1 MRFCYFVVFENQD
14 DPGQRVTL
22 ADARSIRDIVAGT
35 PDLRRA
41 NIYTPENAQDIYN
54 RDGPPPQLGL
64 QLYFD
69 ELSHLEAAIAA
80 DGHLQALARDWPS
93 LRGATATQQAMALR
107 PFPVDDPRVQASAG
121 GMPCSYVV
129 HYDGQAEDLNAWFT
143 HYVTHHPQIM
153 RRFPGIREIE
163 VLSRIDW
170 CDAMPWQRVHHIQR
184 NRVMFDSPE
193 ALTAALQ
200 SPVRHELRA
209 DYYQFP
215 KYDGGNAHYPMA
227 TDIIRAG

>member
-1 MRFCYFVVFENQD
+1 MRFCHFIVFENTV
-14 DPGQRVTL
+14 PGQRM
-22 ADARSIRDIVAGT
+22 APEDAGEIRKIVADT
-35 PDLRRA
+35 PALRRA
-41 NIYTPENAQDIYN
+41 NIYTPESAQDIYN
-54 RDGPPPQLGL
+54 HEDASPQLSL

-69 ELSHLEAAIAA
+69 ELAHLEAAIAR
-80 DGHLQALARDWPS
+80 DGHLQALVRDWPS
-93 LRGATATQQAMALR
+93 LAGATVTQQAMALR
-107 PFPVDDPRVQASAG
+107 RFPVDDPVVQAEADG
-121 GMPCSYVV
+121 QPCSYVV
-129 HYDGQAEDLNAWFT
+129 HYSGQAENLNAWFT

-170 CDAMPWQRVHHIQR
+170 CDALPWQRVHHIQR
-184 NRVMFDSPE
+184 NRVMFDSPG

-215 KYDGGNAHYPMA
+215 KYEGGNAHYPMA

>member
-1 MRFCYFVVFENQD
+1 MRFCYFVVFENKD
-14 DPGQRVTL
+14 EFGRRVTP
-22 ADARSIRDIVAGT
+22 ADARAIRDIVAGT
-35 PDLRRA
+35 PNLRRA
-41 NIYTPENAQDIYN
+41 NIYTPETAQDIYN

-64 QLYFD
+64 QFYFD

-93 LRGATATQQAMALR
+93 LTGATVTQQAMALR
-107 PFPVDDPRVQASAG
+107 PFPVDDPRVQAPAG

-193 ALTAALQ
+193 ALRAALQ
-200 SPVRHELRA
+200 SPVRHDLRA

-227 TDIIRAG
+227 TDIIGTR

>member
-1 MRFCYFVVFENQD
+1 MRFCHFVVFDSEAI
-14 DPGQRVTL
+14 PGRHVTSGDVS
-22 ADARSIRDIVAGT
+22 AIREIVAGT
-35 PDLRRA
+35 PALRRA
-41 NIYTPENAQDIYN
+41 NIYTPETAQDIYN
-54 RDGPPPQLGL
+54 NDDPSPLLGL

-69 ELSHLEAAIAA
+69 ELAHLEAAVARG
-80 DGHLQALARDWPS
+80 GHLQALVRDWPS
-93 LRGATATQQAMALR
+93 LAGATVTQQAMALR
-107 PFPVDDPRVQASAG
+107 PFPVDDPVVQPPAG
-121 GMPCSYVV
+121 GRPCSYVV
-129 HYDGQAEDLNAWFT
+129 HYSGQAEDLNAWFT

-170 CDAMPWQRVHHIQR
+170 CDALPWQRVHHIQR

-215 KYDGGNAHYPMA
+215 KYEGGNAHYPMA